1 VTSHTMPPHPH
12 MVCFKLIG
20 NRSEINLKMP
30 DQTRHGVPVV
40 NTDIQIPEKNQA
52 VRWSTLQFSNK
63 TVRLSSNG
71 ATMNLTI
78 KKEMSYNLVNLN

>member
-1 VTSHTMPPHPH
+1 
-12 MVCFKLIG
+12 
-20 NRSEINLKMP
+20 
-30 DQTRHGVPVV
+30 V

-52 VRWSTLQFSNK
+52 VRLSTLQFSNK

>member
-1 VTSHTMPPHPH
+1 
-12 MVCFKLIG
+12 
-20 NRSEINLKMP
+20 MP

-63 TVRLSSNG
+63 TVRLSLLMG

-78 KKEMSYNLVNLN
+78 KKEMSYKLVNLN